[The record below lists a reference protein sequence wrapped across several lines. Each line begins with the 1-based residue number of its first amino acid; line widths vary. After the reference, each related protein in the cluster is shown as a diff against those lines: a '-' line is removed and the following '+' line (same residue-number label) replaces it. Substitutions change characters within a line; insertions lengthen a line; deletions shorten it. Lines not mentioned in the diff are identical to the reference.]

1 MTATP
6 RAPVMADV
14 ARLAGVSQQTV
25 SRVING
31 SPSIRPQTRTRVQEA
46 IDRLGYRPNSAA
58 RALVKGRTGIIGV
71 INTASAHY
79 GPNSI
84 QRTIEDAAREA
95 GLFASSVSLSR
106 LTREILDDSVEHLLR
121 QLVEGIIFVA
131 GQDEALAVAR
141 SRTIS
146 VPIVVVEGDLT
157 RAPWTVGID
166 QVAGARLATRHLLE
180 LGHREIVHLGGPVD
194 FTEAR
199 ARRDSW
205 RSEMVAAGLRPMEP
219 IMGDW
224 SAAGGYARGQRLA
237 TDPEVTAV
245 FAANDQIAIG
255 LLRALHEA
263 GRRVP
268 QDVSVV
274 GFDDL
279 PETGYLIPPLTTVR
293 QDFPASGAAGHR
305 ADDGRARG
313 LHHPGPGPDP
323 ARADHPGEYRASAAL
338 SRRIRGSAY
347 AAQTMI
353 NTNSAR

>member
-1 MTATP
+1 
-6 RAPVMADV
+6 MADV

-25 SRVING
+25 SRVVNG

-58 RALVKGRTGIIGV
+58 RALVKGRTGILGV

-141 SRTIS
+141 SRSIS

-237 TDPEVTAV
+237 TNPEVTAV

-268 QDVSVV
+268 RGRQRGRLRRPAGDGLSDPPADH
-274 GFDDL
+274 GAAGL
-279 PETGYLIPPLTTVR
+279 PGV
-293 QDFPASGAAGHR
+293 GAAGHR